1 MSDKLLLLTYFI
13 FGVVVIYNAVV
24 QKDDK
29 KAPTFKT
36 SIWVFIPVWVM
47 LIIQMWLNMWH
58 GIA

>member
-29 KAPTFKT
+29 KVPTFKT
-36 SIWVFIPVWVM
+36 SIWAFIPVWVM
-47 LIIQMWLNMWH
+47 LIVQMWLNIWH
-58 GIA
+58 GIV